1 MTSEE
6 GLPARRVEIEG
17 DAGVALRG
25 EAWGPPEAPPVIL
38 LHGGGQTRHSWSAA
52 GRRIAAEGWLS
63 LALDLR
69 GHGESDWAGEG
80 RYRPDHF
87 VADLRAVADW
97 LGRPPIVVGA
107 SLGGMTGLLAEGE
120 AGPGLL
126 SALVLVDVAPRIE
139 SEGVSRII
147 DFMLARP
154 DGFASLEEAADLVAG
169 YRRHR
174 SRPRDLSGLRKNL
187 RLGEDGRWRWH
198 WDPAF
203 VGRDRTG
210 EGDDP
215 ELRRLALADLD
226 PDPEAAAGEAPPRA
240 RFNDR
245 ERLLAAARRLEVPT
259 LLVRG
264 RESDVVSE
272 HGVREFLEAVPHAS
286 FVDVSEAGHMVAGD
300 RNDAFNEAVLG
311 FLRGLASAAD

>member
-1 MTSEE
+1 MPE
-6 GLPARRVEIEG
+6 GLQQARPIEIEG
-17 DAGVALRG
+17 DAGVCLRG
-25 EAWGPPEAPPVIL
+25 EAWGPPDASPVIL
-38 LHGGGQTRHSWSAA
+38 LHGGGQTRHSWAAA
-52 GRRIAAEGWLS
+52 GRRIATEGWLS
-63 LALDLR
+63 IALDLR

-80 RYRPDHF
+80 NYRPDHF
-87 VADLRAVADW
+87 VADLRAVADR

-120 AGPGLL
+120 SERSLL
-126 SALVLVDVAPRIE
+126 SGLVLVDVAPRIE
-139 SEGVSRII
+139 SRGVARII
-147 DFMLARP
+147 EFMLARP
-154 DGFASLEEAADLVAG
+154 DGFASLEEAAEVVSA

-174 SRPRDLSGLRKNL
+174 SRPRDFSGLRKNL

-203 VGRDRTG
+203 VGGDRLG
-210 EGDDP
+210 GAE
-215 ELRRLALADLD
+215 ELQRLALAELD
-226 PDPEAAAGEAPPRA
+226 HDAVLDADAGPRQGAGPGA

-245 ERLLAAARRLEVPT
+245 ARLLAAARRLAVPT

-272 HGVREFLEAVPHAS
+272 QGVREFLDAVPHAS
-286 FVDVSEAGHMVAGD
+286 FADVSEAGHMVAGD

-311 FLRGLASAAD
+311 FLRGLAG